1 MIAQLAPGHRRIAA
15 MMLCVAVAAGCAG
28 RPVAKPEAAASAPV
42 QARPATVAQ
51 KAAAIALDQVGAPY
65 RYGGSS
71 PSGFD
76 CSGLVYYSYRRAG
89 KAIPRTTSQLWN
101 STTAVARDDIHVGDL
116 LFFRINGKMQHV
128 GLYVGSGRFVHA
140 PSSGRQVSV
149 ESLRSEYYSAAF
161 IRAGRPR

>member
-1 MIAQLAPGHRRIAA
+1 MIAHLAPGHRRIAA
-15 MMLCVAVAAGCAG
+15 LILCVAIAGCAG
-28 RPVAKPEAAASAPV
+28 RPVATPQAAASTP
-42 QARPATVAQ
+42 ARPPTVAQ
-51 KAAAIALDQVGAPY
+51 QAAAIALDQVGAPY

-71 PSGFD
+71 PHGFD

-101 STTAVARDDIHVGDL
+101 STEAVARDDIHVGDL
-116 LFFRINGKMQHV
+116 LFFRIDGKMQHV
-128 GLYVGSGRFVHA
+128 GLYVGGGRFVHA

-149 ESLRSEYYSAAF
+149 ASLRSEYYRAAF